1 MCGIYT
7 SNFTKKEE
15 VVEKLKKI
23 NYRGPDNLSVKK
35 INSLCLGHLRLS
47 VIDLK
52 ERSNQPFQFDHL
64 HLVYNGEI

>member
-1 MCGIYT
+1 MCGIYA

-35 INSLCLGHLRLS
+35 INSS
-47 VIDLK
+47 
-52 ERSNQPFQFDHL
+52 QFA
-64 HLVYNGEI
+64 IRF